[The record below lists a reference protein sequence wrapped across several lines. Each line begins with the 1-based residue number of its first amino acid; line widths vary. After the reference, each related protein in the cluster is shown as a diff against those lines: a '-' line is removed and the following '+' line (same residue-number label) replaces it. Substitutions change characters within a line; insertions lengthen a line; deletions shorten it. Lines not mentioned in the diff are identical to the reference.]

1 MMNILMLDNEGPDHD
16 RLIGKLVREGF
27 SVRVASSELEVIRLF
42 YQDRP
47 DLVIVDT
54 GLLNMPGDFT
64 ICRRLHSIAHVSIV
78 LLATHELSEDEVIL
92 GLAAGA
98 DDYLTRPLHLNVFI
112 ARVQALLRRALLC
125 YRRDV
130 EYADGYLRV
139 NMEQHAVYIQG
150 TRVHVTV
157 TEFKLLSTLIRNA
170 GRVMTHRELLEQ
182 VWGPHFAGDV
192 HFPRIYIN
200 HLRTKLEPDST
211 HPIYISTERSIGYR
225 FEKRHIS

>member
-1 MMNILMLDNEGPDHD
+1 MSPAP
-16 RLIGKLVREGF
+16 RGKG
-27 SVRVASSELEVIRLF
+27 
-42 YQDRP
+42 RP
-47 DLVIVDT
+47 RKQGTISWLT
-54 GLLNMPGDFT
+54 AGLL
-64 ICRRLHSIAHVSIV
+64 
-78 LLATHELSEDEVIL
+78 
-92 GLAAGA
+92 
-98 DDYLTRPLHLNVFI
+98 
-112 ARVQALLRRALLC
+112 
-125 YRRDV
+125 
-130 EYADGYLRV
+130 
-139 NMEQHAVYIQG
+139 AVYIQG